1 MLKRLLIFVTLILPT
16 TAAAQQQAIV
26 VVGDSLSAAHG
37 MAQKEGWVNLLAL
50 KIKAAAL
57 PYRVVNTSASGETTH
72 GALTRFKGIIEAHQP
87 TIVIIAL
94 GGNDGLRGLPVSA
107 MKQNLANMIE
117 SAKTANARVLLA
129 GMQLPPNYGRTF
141 TQNFSNSY
149 QQLAD
154 EYSITLLPFLLK
166 GMDQDLALFQRDG
179 IHPLNSAQPI
189 ILDNVWPYLQPLLTS
204 AAPQ

>member
-1 MLKRLLIFVTLILPT
+1 M
-16 TAAAQQQAIV
+16 
-26 VVGDSLSAAHG
+26 VGDSLSAAHG
-37 MAQKEGWVNLLAL
+37 MAQKEGWVNLLTL

-57 PYRVVNTSASGETTH
+57 PYRVVNTSASGETTD

-87 TIVIIAL
+87 SIVIIAL

-129 GMQLPPNYGRTF
+129 GMQLPPNYGRTY

-154 EYSITLLPFLLK
+154 EYGITLLPFLLK
-166 GMDQDLALFQRDG
+166 GMDQDLTLFQRDG

-204 AAPQ
+204 TAVQ